1 MPSMTRRQ
9 LLHAVVAFTLA
20 TLVAPAVAAEV
31 THSGVLV
38 CAKCMLKKADAHE
51 CQDVLIVTAA
61 NGDKTEYYVTKNE
74 VAEKA
79 GEACTLEV
87 KARVTGEI
95 SEKDGKK
102 WITPSKIE
110 KL

>member
-1 MPSMTRRQ
+1 LAIVLAALVGTTG
-9 LLHAVVAFTLA
+9 VARIL
-20 TLVAPAVAAEV
+20 AAEV
-31 THSGVLV
+31 THTGVML
-38 CAKCMLKKADAHE
+38 CAKCALKKADAHE

-61 NGDKTEYYVTKNE
+61 NGDKTEYYVTKNAVSE
-74 VAEKA
+74 QA

-87 KARVTGEI
+87 KARITGEV